1 MVKVLWKVYCADN
14 RPNIEK
20 YEMNESRLIVS
31 TKNKILPS
39 TVFHP
44 LTCIALVD
52 DLLVVQRCQNT
63 ENVRVFVDNAW
74 QTIPTDSANILTTG
88 SVFYISCP
96 SAPNC
101 VRNGIAQ
108 TSQDQGP
115 DIEIFFYLEDTE
127 QDIEPETRQTNTCVL
142 QGLIKCAHALVSV
155 PNSIFLKNN
164 SLQQKN
170 KAIQSI
176 SHALAL
182 FKTIIQES
190 PIRHEH
196 KRHFVV
202 LHRFFWAQTIHSF
215 YPFQVDDLNFSQKM
229 DDIVVGHGFFKS
241 LDQFVRTN
249 NCLPPDAYPD
259 NVFFP

>member
-14 RPNIEK
+14 RPSIEK

-31 TKNKILPS
+31 TKNKMLPS

-52 DLLVVQRCQNT
+52 GLLVVQRCQNT

-74 QTIPTDSANILTTG
+74 QTIPTDSVNILTTT

-96 SAPNC
+96 SAPNR
-101 VRNGIAQ
+101 VRNSIAQ
-108 TSQDQGP
+108 PSHDQGP

-127 QDIEPETRQTNTCVL
+127 QETRQTNMCVL

-155 PNSIFLKNN
+155 PNSIWLKND

-170 KAIQSI
+170 KAIHSI

-196 KRHFVV
+196 KTHFVF

-215 YPFQVDDLNFSQKM
+215 YPLQVDDLNFSQKM
-229 DDIVVGHGFFKS
+229 DDIVIGHGFFNS
-241 LDQFVRTN
+241 LDKFVRTT
-249 NCLPPDAYPD
+249 NCLPPDAYSD
-259 NVFFP
+259 NAFFP